1 MKKPTRLVRDVIKQV
16 VDKTTGEVV
25 DQTVEKHYTTRVK
38 SDSYVMVYFGMLSAF
53 YGIKSGKDKDLIICL
68 TSYAK
73 YDTGVVELSP
83 SLRDEIC
90 NVLGIYK
97 SNLSSSLKRLV
108 DCGLLSGERGRY
120 TINPAAFWKGTIN
133 SRTELLNSDG
143 LTFKITFV
151 EEGSSVNGL
160 PLSKEFDEDDL

>member
-1 MKKPTRLVRDVIKQV
+1 MKKPTRLVRDVVKQV
-16 VDKTTGEVV
+16 IDKSTGEVI
-25 DQTVEKHYTTRVK
+25 DQSVEKHYTTRVK

-53 YGIKSGKDKDLIICL
+53 YGIKSGKDKDLMICL

-90 NVLGIYK
+90 ESLGIYK
-97 SNLSSSLKRLV
+97 SNLSASLKRLV
-108 DCGLLSGERGRY
+108 DSGLLSGERGRY
-120 TINPAAFWKGTIN
+120 VINPAAFWKGTLN
-133 SRTELLNSDG
+133 TRTEILNSEG

-151 EEGSSVNGL
+151 DSDSVNGL
-160 PLSKEFDEDDL
+160 PLSGEFDDDL